1 MMDEK
6 PPADEGMGQNLQ
18 ELVRAAA
25 VEAGALA
32 MRWFR
37 PGERTNARVWTK
49 GKSSP
54 VTEADIAVDSF
65 LRRRLMVA
73 DTEFGWL
80 SEETAD
86 SPERL
91 ECRRLFVVDPID
103 GTRAF
108 LEGDPRWCVSIALV
122 ADGLPVA
129 AVVHAPALQM
139 THEAVR
145 GGQALLNGQP
155 IRVSPVSSLA
165 RARIAGPRS
174 LLDALTNEDAGIV
187 PIAKIPSL
195 AHRFCKVADGS
206 LDAALASADAN
217 DWDIA
222 AAHLIVERAGGRL
235 ADLDGVAPAY
245 NRLCTSHGRLFAAP
259 AAGFARMLGEVRRA
273 AGLPEKPLTATE
285 SSAANRE
292 SARR

>member
-1 MMDEK
+1 MERN
-6 PPADEGMGQNLQ
+6 PLADEATRQGLQ

-25 VEAGALA
+25 VEGGALA

-37 PGERTNARVWTK
+37 PGERTHARVWTK

-54 VTEADIAVDSF
+54 VTEADIAVDGF
-65 LRRRLMVA
+65 LRHRLMVA
-73 DTEFGWL
+73 GAEFGWL

-91 ECRRLFVVDPID
+91 ERRFLFVVDPID

-129 AVVHAPALQM
+129 AAVHAPALHM
-139 THEAVR
+139 THEAVH
-145 GGQALLNGQP
+145 GGEALLNGQS
-155 IRVSPVSSLA
+155 IRASPASSLA
-165 RARIAGPRS
+165 QARIAGPRF
-174 LLDALTNEDAGIV
+174 LLDALASAGAEIA
-187 PIAKIPSL
+187 PIPKIPSL

-222 AAHLIVERAGGRL
+222 AAHLILERAGGRL
-235 ADLDGVAPAY
+235 ADLDGNSPRY
-245 NRLCTSHGRLFAAP
+245 NRPCTSHGRLFAAP
-259 AAGFARMLGEVRRA
+259 AEGFAGMLGEVRRA
-273 AGLPEKPLTATE
+273 VGLPEKPPTATE
-285 SSAANRE
+285 SSVPSRE

>member
-1 MMDEK
+1 MPRHWK
-6 PPADEGMGQNLQ
+6 
-18 ELVRAAA
+18 RARSRC
-25 VEAGALA
+25 AG
-32 MRWFR
+32 FR
-37 PGERTNARVWTK
+37 PGERTHARVWTK

-54 VTEADIAVDSF
+54 VTEADVEVDNF
-65 LRRRLMVA
+65 LRRRLTVA
-73 DTEFGWL
+73 GAEFGWL
-80 SEETAD
+80 SEETVD

-91 ECRRLFVVDPID
+91 ERRFVFVVDPID

-129 AVVHAPALQM
+129 AVVHAPALEM

-145 GGQALLNGQP
+145 GGAGAAERAADPRLACVFPCTSARSPG
-155 IRVSPVSSLA
+155 RVSFSM
-165 RARIAGPRS
+165 RS
-174 LLDALTNEDAGIV
+174 RSANAEIV

-235 ADLDGVAPAY
+235 ADLDGSSPRY
-245 NRLCTSHGRLFAAP
+245 NRPCTSHGRLFAAP
-259 AAGFARMLGEVRRA
+259 AEGFAGMLGEVRRA
-273 AGLPEKPLTATE
+273 VGLPEKPPTATE
-285 SSAANRE
+285 SSVPSRE

>member
-37 PGERTNARVWTK
+37 PDERTNARVWTK

-91 ECRRLFVVDPID
+91 E
-103 GTRAF
+103 
-108 LEGDPRWCVSIALV
+108 LV
-122 ADGLPVA
+122 RFD
-129 AVVHAPALQM
+129 
-139 THEAVR
+139 
-145 GGQALLNGQP
+145 
-155 IRVSPVSSLA
+155 
-165 RARIAGPRS
+165 RARRGRPPGRRRGACSG
-174 LLDALTNEDAGIV
+174 A
-187 PIAKIPSL
+187 
-195 AHRFCKVADGS
+195 
-206 LDAALASADAN
+206 AN
-217 DWDIA
+217 DA
-222 AAHLIVERAGGRL
+222 
-235 ADLDGVAPAY
+235 
-245 NRLCTSHGRLFAAP
+245 
-259 AAGFARMLGEVRRA
+259 
-273 AGLPEKPLTATE
+273 
-285 SSAANRE
+285 
-292 SARR
+292 